1 MELVMISLLAGC
13 FLGASNLIAEKWIA
27 YLDKIVMG
35 IVFILL
41 IAVGLGIG
49 SNQELIANLTVLGW
63 KALVIAALSTG
74 GSVIALWLAVSK
86 FNFLASDPLKER
98 QL

>member
-1 MELVMISLLAGC
+1 MELVIISLLAGC
-13 FLGASNLIAEKWIA
+13 FLGASNLIAEKWIV

-74 GSVIALWLAVSK
+74 GSVLALCLIVSR
-86 FNFLASDPLKER
+86 FDFLSSDQGKQP
-98 QL
+98 